1 MLGRLRISTS
11 LYLLLM
17 MFCVM
22 QIISSGLS
30 LGIIHTD
37 QTYIE
42 RIDLGTQKRDT
53 LGLSWAAL
61 LQSRNTLNRIA
72 VGKTLQQSEAHI
84 GSMVANVKETL
95 DKAEMHFAEFI
106 ALPKLND
113 EDGSSVLLASV
124 ETSYKEYI
132 NALRELSAFLE
143 QGNYDA
149 FLNQPTEKYQQQLE
163 SDFNQYMQYIGEE
176 IKTAVQDGRF
186 YYQIATAMFAGAILM
201 VLVVAWAAHWWLKR
215 NLLKPFANMRSH
227 FQNVAEGKLNKEVS
241 VFTHDEIGEVFSKL
255 REMQRSLVSSI
266 ASVKENTNL
275 MYSGIQEI
283 TQGNTDLSSRTEEQA
298 ASLEETAAS
307 MEQLTA
313 TVKQN
318 AENARQ
324 ASELAV
330 SASKTASKGGEL
342 TISVVETMDAI
353 ANSSQKISAIIS
365 VIDGIAFQT
374 NILALN
380 AAVEA
385 ARAGEQGRGFS
396 VVAGEVRDLAQ
407 RSAEAAKEI
416 KMLISESVQ
425 RVSQGSELVSDAGKT
440 MNELVASVNRVT
452 DLMAE
457 IAAASDEQS
466 RGIHQVAQAVTQM
479 DQVTQQNAAL
489 VEQSAAAAAA
499 LEDQAD
505 ILVKTV
511 AQFEL
516 PDNSENKLEN
526 ELSLTLRSA
535 DSEGAVSQTR

>member
-241 VFTHDEIGEVFSKL
+241 VFTHDEIGEVFFKL

-416 KMLISESVQ
+416 KTLISESVQ

-526 ELSLTLRSA
+526 ELSLTLRSSG
-535 DSEGAVSQTR
+535 SEGAVSQTR

>member
-72 VGKTLQQSEAHI
+72 VGKTLQQSESHI
-84 GSMVANVKETL
+84 DSMVANVKETL

-106 ALPKLND
+106 ALPKLNE

-266 ASVKENTNL
+266 TSVKENTNL

-342 TISVVETMDAI
+342 TTSVVETMDAI

-416 KMLISESVQ
+416 KTLISESVQ

-440 MNELVASVNRVT
+440 MDELVASVNRVT

>member
-30 LGIIHTD
+30 LGIIHAD
-37 QTYIE
+37 QSYIE

-72 VGKTLQQSEAHI
+72 VGKTLQQSEAHVE
-84 GSMVANVKETL
+84 SMVANVKETL
-95 DKAEMHFAEFI
+95 DRAEMHFAEFI
-106 ALPKLND
+106 ALPKLNE

-132 NALRELSAFLE
+132 RALRELSAFLE
-143 QGNYDA
+143 SGNYDA

-163 SDFNQYMQYIGEE
+163 SDFNHYMQYIGEE
-176 IKTAVQDGRF
+176 ITTAVQDGRL
-186 YYQIATAMFAGAILM
+186 YYRISVAMFAGAILM
-201 VLVVAWAAHWWLKR
+201 VLVVAWAAHWWLKK
-215 NLLKPFANMRSH
+215 NLLRPFANMRSH

-241 VFTHDEIGEVFSKL
+241 VFTQDEIGEVFLKL
-255 REMQRSLVSSI
+255 REMQRSLVNSI
-266 ASVKENTNL
+266 TLVKENTNL

-313 TVKQN
+313 TVRQN

-342 TISVVETMDAI
+342 TVDVVETMDAI

-416 KMLISESVQ
+416 KTLINESVQ
-425 RVSQGSELVSDAGKT
+425 RVSQGSELVSHAGKT
-440 MNELVASVNRVT
+440 MNELVVSVNQVT

-505 ILVKTV
+505 ILVQIV

-516 PDNSENKLEN
+516 PDNSENRLEN

>member
-30 LGIIHTD
+30 LGIIHAD
-37 QTYIE
+37 QSYIE
-42 RIDLGTQKRDT
+42 QIDLGTQKRDT

-72 VGKTLQQSEAHI
+72 VGKTLQQSEDHI

-95 DKAEMHFAEFI
+95 DRAEMHFAEFI

-143 QGNYDA
+143 SGNYDA
-149 FLNQPTEKYQQQLE
+149 FLDQPTEKYQQQLE
-163 SDFNQYMQYIGEE
+163 SDFNHYMQYIGEV
-176 IKTAVQDGRF
+176 ITTAVQDGRL
-186 YYQIATAMFAGAILM
+186 YYQISVAMFVGAILM
-201 VLVVAWAAHWWLKR
+201 VLVVAWAAHWWLKK
-215 NLLKPFANMRSH
+215 NLLRPFANMRSH

-241 VFTHDEIGEVFSKL
+241 VFTQDEIGEVFLKL
-255 REMQRSLVSSI
+255 REMQRSLVNSI
-266 ASVKENTNL
+266 TLVKENTNL
-275 MYSGIQEI
+275 MYNGIQEI

-313 TVKQN
+313 TVRQN

-342 TISVVETMDAI
+342 TVDVVETMDAI

-416 KMLISESVQ
+416 KTLISESVQ
-425 RVSQGSELVSDAGKT
+425 RVSQGSELVSHAGKT
-440 MNELVASVNRVT
+440 MNELVVSVNQVT

-505 ILVKTV
+505 ILVQIV

-516 PDNSENKLEN
+516 PNNSENKLEN

-535 DSEGAVSQTR
+535 DSEVAVNQTH

>member
-30 LGIIHTD
+30 LGIIRAD
-37 QTYIE
+37 QSYIE

-72 VGKTLQQSEAHI
+72 VGKTLQQSEDHI

-95 DKAEMHFAEFI
+95 DRAEMHFAEFI

-132 NALRELSAFLE
+132 KALRELSVFLE
-143 QGNYDA
+143 SGNYDA
-149 FLNQPTEKYQQQLE
+149 FLDQPTEKYQQQLE
-163 SDFNQYMQYIGEE
+163 SDFNHYMQYIGEE
-176 IKTAVQDGRF
+176 ITTAVQDGRL
-186 YYQIATAMFAGAILM
+186 YYQISVAMFAGAILM
-201 VLVVAWAAHWWLKR
+201 VLVVAWAAHWWLKK
-215 NLLKPFANMRSH
+215 NLLRPFANMRSH

-241 VFTHDEIGEVFSKL
+241 VFTQDEIGEVFLKL
-255 REMQRSLVSSI
+255 REMQRSLVNSI
-266 ASVKENTNL
+266 TLVKENTNL
-275 MYSGIQEI
+275 MYNGIQEI

-313 TVKQN
+313 TVRQN

-342 TISVVETMDAI
+342 TVDVVETMDAI

-416 KMLISESVQ
+416 KTLISESVQ
-425 RVSQGSELVSDAGKT
+425 RVSQGSELVSHAGKT
-440 MNELVASVNRVT
+440 MNELVVSVNQVT

-505 ILVKTV
+505 ILVQIV

-516 PDNSENKLEN
+516 PNNSENKLEN
-526 ELSLTLRSA
+526 ELSLTLKSA
-535 DSEGAVSQTR
+535 DSEGAVNQTR